1 MTLKRARQ
9 RGFLGR
15 SASSDRPA
23 WRDPGFDAVAVEIAK
38 VQPPLFRFSSEK
50 NRHHIVVRKCSIIF
64 LRGTTFYLNMIVK
77 DMKNRFSWE
86 QEMYFP
92 RPI

>member
-50 NRHHIVVRKCSIIF
+50 NRHHIARAAIIVS
-64 LRGTTFYLNMIVK
+64 LVK
-77 DMKNRFSWE
+77 ATRE
-86 QEMYFP
+86 
-92 RPI
+92 